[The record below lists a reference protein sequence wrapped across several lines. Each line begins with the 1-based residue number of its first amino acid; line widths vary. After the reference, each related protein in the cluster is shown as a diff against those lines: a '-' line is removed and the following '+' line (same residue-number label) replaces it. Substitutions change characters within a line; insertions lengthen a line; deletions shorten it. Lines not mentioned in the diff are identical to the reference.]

1 MANSRDILQITA
13 VIKEIIKDAVGL
25 EFKDDEPLLMTH
37 RVDSMDVIDIAT
49 AMEERFGL
57 KIEGEEVNSENFDS
71 VSKMSAFISRKL
83 LKKEAGK

>member
-25 EFKDDEPLLMTH
+25 EFKDDDPLLMTH
-37 RVDSMDVIDIAT
+37 RVDSMDVIDLAT
-49 AMEERFGL
+49 AMEKRFGL
-57 KIEGEEVNSENFDS
+57 KIEGEEVNFENFDS